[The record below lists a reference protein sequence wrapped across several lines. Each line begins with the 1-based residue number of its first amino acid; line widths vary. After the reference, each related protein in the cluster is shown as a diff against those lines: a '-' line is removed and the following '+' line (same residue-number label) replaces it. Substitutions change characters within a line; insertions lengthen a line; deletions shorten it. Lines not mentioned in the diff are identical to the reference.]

1 MVWEDG
7 FCNFSACGGGGGA
20 AASQQ
25 QQELISAARTCS
37 GNSAQF
43 FNLTAAA
50 NHQHPT
56 ATAAGGGSI
65 ADDHVARL
73 DQQPDQQPAFRPD
86 LFFKMSHEVYNYGEG
101 LMGKVAADNGLKWV
115 YREPPT
121 PEQESSSSSFLSPWA
136 ITSLDPVS

>member
-7 FCNFSACGGGGGA
+7 FCNFSACGGGGGGA
-20 AASQQ
+20 ATQQ

-43 FNLTAAA
+43 FNLTAPA

-73 DQQPDQQPAFRPD
+73 DQQSDQQPAFRPD

-101 LMGKVAADNGLKWV
+101 
-115 YREPPT
+115 
-121 PEQESSSSSFLSPWA
+121 
-136 ITSLDPVS
+136 